1 MEFYGLL
8 GEKLSHS
15 LSPEIHSEILKSLN
29 KNGSYKLFEI
39 EKDSLEKF
47 TEAIKLLKVK
57 GCNVTIPYKKEV
69 MKYIDV
75 ISEEVNKIGAVNTIF
90 LNNGK
95 LYGYNTDYFGFGYML
110 KISSIDVRDK
120 VAVILGNGGASRA
133 VLHYLLDNE
142 IRKVYIV
149 SRTPNKEVFEFENVK
164 VISYEELNSLRGDI
178 LINSTPVGMY
188 PNTENSPVCKEVIDR
203 FDSLVDL
210 IYNPMETKFLS
221 YGKELNKKTVG
232 GLYMLVGQAVKAQ
245 EIWQDTII
253 NDSVIENIYRKI
265 KMNLNL
271 S

>member
-29 KNGSYKLFEI
+29 KKGAYKLFEI
-39 EKDSLEKF
+39 ESDSLENF
-47 TEAIKLLKVK
+47 TEALKLLKVK
-57 GCNVTIPYKKEV
+57 GCNVTIPYKKSV

-75 ISEEVNKIGAVNTIF
+75 ISEEANKIGAVNTIF
-90 LNNGK
+90 FKDGK

-110 KISSIDVRDK
+110 KISGIDVKDK

-142 IRKVYIV
+142 VRQIYIV
-149 SRTPNKEVFEFENVK
+149 SRNPNKEVTEFENTK
-164 VISYEELNSLRGDI
+164 VISYEELNSLSGDI

-188 PNTENSPVCKEVIDR
+188 PNTENSPVSKEILKK
-203 FDSLVDL
+203 FNSLVDL

-221 YGKELNKKTVG
+221 YGKELNKQIVG

-245 EIWQDTII
+245 EIWQDTVIS
-253 NDSVIENIYRKI
+253 DSVIEKIYRKI
-265 KMNLNL
+265 KMNII
-271 S
+271 SS